1 MGSPAT
7 VVLDEDLLDLNSL
20 DRPRAESGQ
29 PLLLDPA
36 TIRASRWANRHEAS
50 FQGTDFEELKAE
62 IADAQGNVQPI
73 KVRPLRE
80 MEGLVAWEVVY
91 GHRRHRACLEL
102 GLRVQ
107 AVVGEL
113 DDRSLW
119 IEMER
124 ENRGRRELS
133 AWEQGTQYRR
143 ALGAGLFASM
153 SALARSI
160 GRQPSQVSRAIAIAE
175 LPAPVIA
182 AFPSPNDLQFNWA
195 DELKRALERDA
206 AQVLKAAEQAKSMR
220 LPAKAVLER
229 LTAVLAEPSVA
240 PCNAD
245 APTAAGPG
253 VAPCNAKQDQPA
265 PSQQEGHHA
274 EAAPAPC
281 PPAKAADRV
290 PQAPVL
296 LAEHQGQPVEMDT
309 RRVPAGQ
316 GQVYVRPQGSTQWQA
331 VPASGLRLLGFSKSR

>member
-7 VVLDEDLLDLNSL
+7 VVLDEDLLDLDSL
-20 DRPRAESGQ
+20 DRPRAEGGQ

-50 FQGTDFEELKAE
+50 FHGADFEELKAE

-80 MEGLVAWEVVY
+80 PDGLVAWEVVY

-102 GLRVQ
+102 GLQVQ

-113 DDRSLW
+113 DDRGLW

-143 ALGAGLFASM
+143 ALDGGLFASM

-175 LPAPVIA
+175 LPAPVVA
-182 AFPSPNDLQFNWA
+182 AFASPNDLQFNWA

-206 AQVLKAAEQAKSMR
+206 VRVLEAAEEAKSMR

-229 LTAVLAEPSVA
+229 LTAVLSEPGVA

-245 APTAAGPG
+245 AHTSPAPG
-253 VAPCNAKQDQPA
+253 VAPCNAQQDQPV
-265 PSQQEGHHA
+265 PLQQERHHA
-274 EAAPAPC
+274 VGAPAPR
-281 PPAKAADRV
+281 PPVKTADRV
-290 PQAPVL
+290 SQAPVL
-296 LAEHQGQPVEMDT
+296 LAEHQGKPVEMNT
-309 RRVPAGQ
+309 WRVPAGQ

-331 VPASGLRLLGFSKSR
+331 VPAAGLRLLGFCGSR